1 MAHGL
6 LAVGADG
13 RLLDAPLRDVVLADV
28 AEFLQLQ
35 AVAHTEVLGIQASGL
50 EAAQVDTGMA
60 AVAEVDEGV
69 LHVACQAQREAGNGA
84 RHLLSVAELL
94 LRVYIFRAFLKTAI
108 LAPQSD
114 G

>member
-50 EAAQVDTGMA
+50 EAAQVDTGMPP
-60 AVAEVDEGV
+60 VAEVDESHKSQV
-69 LHVACQAQREAGNGA
+69 TSHI
-84 RHLLSVAELL
+84 LLNTYKSG
-94 LRVYIFRAFLKTAI
+94 RI
-108 LAPQSD
+108 
-114 G
+114 

>member
-6 LAVGADG
+6 LAVGTHG
-13 RLLDAPLRDVVLADV
+13 CLLDAPLRDVVLADV

-35 AVAHTEVLGIQASGL
+35 GVAHAEVPGVQACGL
-50 EAAQVDTGMA
+50 EAAQVDTGMPP
-60 AVAEVDEGV
+60 VAEVDEGV
-69 LHVACQAQREAGNGA
+69 LYVACQAQREAGNGA

-94 LRVYIFRAFLKTAI
+94 QRVYIFRAFLKTAL

>member
-6 LAVGADG
+6 LAVGTHG

-60 AVAEVDEGV
+60 AVAEVDESHKSQV
-69 LHVACQAQREAGNGA
+69 TSHI
-84 RHLLSVAELL
+84 LLNTYKSG
-94 LRVYIFRAFLKTAI
+94 RI
-108 LAPQSD
+108 
-114 G
+114 

>member
-35 AVAHTEVLGIQASGL
+35 GVAHAEVPGVQACGL
-50 EAAQVDTGMA
+50 EAAQVDTGMPP
-60 AVAEVDEGV
+60 VAEVDESHKSQV
-69 LHVACQAQREAGNGA
+69 TSHI
-84 RHLLSVAELL
+84 LLNTYKSG
-94 LRVYIFRAFLKTAI
+94 RI
-108 LAPQSD
+108 
-114 G
+114 